1 MRVRDWLPPALVG
14 LASFGCFLL
23 APSRAAAQPARTRV
37 IEFNRH
43 IRPILSENCFACHGF
58 DKNQRKADLRLD
70 TEAGAFADNG
80 GTAVLVKGK
89 PAESELFDRITRKK
103 MAGHMPPPKSGKSLT
118 AQQIELI
125 RQWIEQGAQY
135 ERHWSLL
142 AAKRPAVPRPRGPI
156 PANAIDAFVR
166 NRLDLK
172 GLKPSPE
179 ADKRTLVRRLS
190 FDLLGLPPAP
200 ADVDAFLKD
209 ASPLAYEKLIDRLL
223 ASKHYGERLA
233 IYWLD
238 VVRFA
243 DTNGIHGDNHREI
256 SPYRD
261 YVIDAINNNK
271 PFDRFVTEQLAGD
284 LLPGATTEQKIASGF
299 NRLLMTTREGGAQA
313 KEYLAKYSADRVR
326 NTASIFLGVTL
337 GCAEC
342 HDHKFDP
349 LTQKDF
355 YSFAAFFADIQ
366 EVAVGAQPTVRLA
379 TPAQQ
384 RELRKL
390 DREMAAIQAQ
400 LDRPLP
406 EQAAA
411 QARWEQK
418 TKGRLQGGKLDW
430 VTPKP
435 DSLVS
440 SGGATLVVQPDL
452 SVLSTGKNPAH
463 DIYTINLGTDQQGL
477 TALRLEALPHPSFG
491 NQSLSRGNGNFVL
504 TGFEVSVSSK
514 ADPKP
519 RPVKIAAAAADY
531 EQSGFPAAHAI
542 DDNPKTG
549 WAVDGYV
556 RRAGRTAVFTFAQP
570 IAGGPGTVLTV
581 RMRHE
586 SQYAQHN
593 IGRFRLSLT
602 SVPKPGISGQ
612 AGLPAAV
619 VQALAVEGGKRT
631 LQQKQVLASYFRT
644 IAPQREPQ
652 RRNLAALQRQKE
664 QLLRSAPETEISTAG
679 PPRPIR
685 ILRRG
690 NWQDDSGPV
699 VEPNTPA
706 SLPPLGV
713 KGRRPTRLD
722 LAKWMTAADNPLVA
736 RVFVNRL
743 WKLFFGQGLVK
754 TLDDLG
760 SQGTWPT
767 HPDLLDWLAVEFRTS
782 GWDVK
787 HLVKLIVASETYRQ
801 SSAVSEPLRQV
812 DPYNQ
817 LLARQGRFRLDAE
830 MVRDNALA
838 VSGLLVHHVG
848 GRSVKPYQPAG
859 YWAHLNFPTREWQKD
874 SGENLYRRGVYTY
887 WCRTFL
893 HPSLLAFDA
902 PSREECTAERPRS
915 NTPQQ
920 ALVLLNDPSYVE
932 AARVLAER
940 IVRHG
945 GKESA
950 ARIAF
955 AYRQVLQRPAK
966 PAELKL
972 LSELAAHHL
981 EQYRKDKAATETLLK
996 TGDAPAPTDLDAAE
1010 LAAWTSVAR
1019 VLLNLHE
1026 TITRN

>member
-1 MRVRDWLPPALVG
+1 MILRHWLRPTLAG
-14 LASFGCFLL
+14 LAVLCATAGT
-23 APSRAAAQPARTRV
+23 AVAQKPPV

-43 IRPILSENCFACHGF
+43 IRPILSDNCFACHGF

-70 TEAGAFADNG
+70 NEAGAFAQRDG
-80 GTAVLVKGK
+80 DPVLVRGK
-89 PAESELFDRITRKK
+89 PAASALFDRITRKK
-103 MAGHMPPPKSGKSLT
+103 AGRMPPPKTGKSLT
-118 AQQIELI
+118 PQQVALI
-125 RQWIEQGAQY
+125 RLWIEQGAKY
-135 ERHWSLL
+135 EKHWSLIP
-142 AAKRPAVPRPRGPI
+142 AKRPAVPTPKGSTPR
-156 PANAIDAFVR
+156 NAIDAFVR
-166 NRLDLK
+166 ARLDLK

-179 ADKRTLVRRLS
+179 ADRRTLARRLS

-200 ADVDAFLKD
+200 EVVDAFVND
-209 ASPLAYEKLIDRLL
+209 RSSLAYEKLVDRLL

-256 SPYRD
+256 APYRD
-261 YVIDAINNNK
+261 YVIDAFNDNK

-284 LLPGATTEQKIASGF
+284 LLPGSTREQKIASGF

-355 YSFAAFFADIQ
+355 YSFAAFFADIR
-366 EVAVGAQPTVRLA
+366 EVAVGAQPTTRFP
-379 TPAQQ
+379 TPAQEQ
-384 RELRKL
+384 ALRAL
-390 DREMAAIQAQ
+390 DREMATLRAELAR
-400 LDRPLP
+400 LKPARGLLPL
-406 EQAAA
+406 
-411 QARWEQK
+411 
-418 TKGRLQGGKLDW
+418 
-430 VTPKP
+430 
-435 DSLVS
+435 
-440 SGGATLVVQPDL
+440 
-452 SVLSTGKNPAH
+452 
-463 DIYTINLGTDQQGL
+463 
-477 TALRLEALPHPSFG
+477 ALR
-491 NQSLSRGNGNFVL
+491 
-504 TGFEVSVSSK
+504 VST
-514 ADPKP
+514 
-519 RPVKIAAAAADY
+519 
-531 EQSGFPAAHAI
+531 EAAHA
-542 DDNPKTG
+542 
-549 WAVDGYV
+549 
-556 RRAGRTAVFTFAQP
+556 R
-570 IAGGPGTVLTV
+570 
-581 RMRHE
+581 
-586 SQYAQHN
+586 
-593 IGRFRLSLT
+593 
-602 SVPKPGISGQ
+602 
-612 AGLPAAV
+612 
-619 VQALAVEGGKRT
+619 
-631 LQQKQVLASYFRT
+631 LQQRKQ
-644 IAPQREPQ
+644 
-652 RRNLAALQRQKE
+652 
-664 QLLRSAPETEISTAG
+664 QLLKTVPETEVSMSG
-679 PPRPIR
+679 PPRTIR

-690 NWQDDSGPV
+690 NWLDDSGPV
-699 VEPNTPA
+699 VTPDTPA
-706 SLPPLGV
+706 ALPPLGV
-713 KGRRPTRLD
+713 KGRRATRLD
-722 LAKWMTAADNPLVA
+722 LARWMTAPDNPLVA

-760 SQGTWPT
+760 SQGAWPT
-767 HPDLLDWLAVEFRTS
+767 HPDLLDWLATEFRES

-787 HLVKLIVASETYRQ
+787 HLVKLIVLSETYRQ
-801 SSAVSEPLRQV
+801 TSAVSEQLRQA

-838 VSGLLVHHVG
+838 VSGLLVHRLG

-874 SGENLYRRGVYTY
+874 SGEALYRRGVYTY

-940 IVRHG
+940 IVRRG
-945 GKESA
+945 GKEPEG
-950 ARIAF
+950 RIRF
-955 AYRQVLQRPAK
+955 AYRRVLQRPAR
-966 PAELKL
+966 PAEVKL
-972 LSELAAHHL
+972 LSALYAQHL
-981 EQYRKDKAATETLLK
+981 EQYRKDSKAAAALLR
-996 TGDAPAPTDLDAAE
+996 TGDWPMPQGLDVPE